1 MAKALPWFPLVS
13 RIIAAVAG
21 GYAFVWG
28 FTSLVIAL
36 GLQQGVDYDEA
47 RKLAYLL
54 AFLVYLAM
62 FLWAF
67 SAQSLLRVW
76 LVLGG
81 GGAAMTAAAW
91 WLVQPTG
98 LTH

>member
-13 RIIAAVAG
+13 RILAAVAG
-21 GYAFVWG
+21 GYAFAWG

-36 GLQQGVDYDEA
+36 SLQQGVDYDEA

-54 AFLVYLAM
+54 AFLVYLAV

-81 GGAAMTAAAW
+81 GGAAMTAAAL
-91 WLVQPTG
+91 WLVQPT
-98 LTH
+98 

>member
-1 MAKALPWFPLVS
+1 MAKALPWFPVLS
-13 RIIAAVAG
+13 RVMAALAG
-21 GYAFVWG
+21 GYAFAWG

-36 GLQQGVDYDEA
+36 GLAQGVDYDEA

-54 AFLVYLAM
+54 AFLVYLAV

-76 LVLGG
+76 LVLAG

-91 WLVQPTG
+91 WLAQSTL